1 MTEYDI
7 KKIAGRHL
15 GRTSSGESM
24 TPYEAPEAHDPTLL
38 VPIPRNV
45 GREKSGIT
53 APMVG
58 FDIWHAYEFSFLAEG
73 VPHTGTLK
81 FRFSAKTA
89 NMIESK
95 SFKLYLNSFDFE
107 SFSDDFSAGE
117 HIVVNTI
124 SNELSKVA
132 GENITVHVE
141 YHDAAALEQLSFG
154 SPFLSYHTFKTIDY
168 DYISNIVF
176 DESVETLKTRY
187 ATPEGSHSI
196 FTFHTSN
203 LRSACEITN
212 QKDTGHCFIAMRGEA
227 TWKREELA
235 RFIFSM
241 RNAQHFHENVTE
253 IIYDKLYNFYEPK
266 DLFVAN
272 IYNRRGGLDIHPIRG
287 TSTEFIEDMFP
298 KYSDVG
304 KYIRLTNQV

>member
-58 FDIWHAYEFSFLAEG
+58 FDIWHAYEFSFLADG
-73 VPHTGTLK
+73 VPQTGTLK
-81 FRFSAKTA
+81 FRFNSKTP

-107 SFSDDFSAGE
+107 NFTDKLMDAESEVES
-117 HIVVNTI
+117 II
-124 SNELSKVA
+124 SKELSEIA
-132 GENITVHVE
+132 GSQVFVS
-141 YHDAAALEQLSFG
+141 YHAAESYLGSYKGSEAQG
-154 SPFLSYHTFKTIDY
+154 SPKRFYTVDGDIID
-168 DYISNIVF
+168 NIVF
-176 DESVETLKTRY
+176 DENIETLKTRY
-187 ATPEGSHSI
+187 TNNPNHRGELH
-196 FTFHTSN
+196 TFHTSN

-212 QKDTGHCFIAMRGEA
+212 QKDTGHCYIAMAGET
-227 TWKREELA
+227 TWKRDELA

-253 IIYDKLYNFYEPK
+253 IIYDKLYHFFEP
-266 DLFVAN
+266 DELFVAN
-272 IYNRRGGLDIHPIRG
+272 IYNRRGGLDIHPIRA
-287 TSTEFIEDMFP
+287 TSTDLIERLIP
-298 KYSDVG
+298 NYSDPNE
-304 KYIRLTNQV
+304 YRRLTNQV